1 MVYLI
6 GAGPGDPGL
15 ITYKGLQILKS
26 CDAVIYDRL
35 GTGELLDLVRSDCT
49 KIYVGKQAGAH
60 YKKQEEI
67 NRILVET
74 AEKYENVVRLKG
86 GDSFVFGRGGEE
98 ILTLQEAD
106 IPFQVIPGVTSAIA
120 VPEVLGIPVTH
131 REMSRSFHVITGHTK
146 KGEADALANIHKQEG
161 TSVFLMG
168 LSNLEPIMQRLRE
181 EGESEETPVSVISNG
196 MLPGETIVRGTVG
209 TIGKLV
215 LKNELVSPAIIVVGQ
230 TAACTMKDK
239 NRSAIDGCKIGV
251 VGTAVFREKLRGL
264 LEEKGASLFSICD
277 MHVRTCP
284 DMEKLDV
291 AIWNLSDY
299 RWIVFTSQNG
309 IRLFFDRV
317 RACTVDLRKFADIR
331 FAVVGSGCAQALEQY
346 GFYADYI
353 PEQYTT
359 ESLAN
364 GLCTVV
370 KSGEK
375 VLIPRAKEGSPVL
388 EQILSANRID
398 AEILSIYDV
407 RGARTENWKYLNNY
421 DAILFASASGVHA
434 FADCLAETRQ
444 TDWNPAQGK
453 KRIVLGT
460 IGQVTADTLGALTIY
475 KEGEVLTGWNGSN
488 FTYEVKKLPGA
499 TFKVTAGADIYKADG
514 TKVYSKGDLIAKNL
528 VTGSDGLVVLTDLHL
543 GSYVVTET
551 KSIDGYTINP
561 TPVPVNIE
569 YKDQNVEVQYE
580 SATIQNTRQKAE
592 VSVVKKDS
600 DTANPLDGGYTP
612 VMISRTM
619 QVRLSLPKVL
629 HFRQSLQVRMVRQHT
644 LWIYRLQTATIFLS
658 HRLLMD
664 M

>member
-215 LKNELVSPAIIVVGQ
+215 SKNELVSPAIIVVGQ

-239 NRSAIDGCKIGV
+239 KRSAIDGCKIGV

-317 RACTVDLRKFADIR
+317 RACAVDLRKFADIR

-434 FADCLAETRQ
+434 FADCLAETGQ
-444 TDWNPAQGK
+444 PDWNPAQGK
-453 KRIVLGT
+453 KRIVLGA
-460 IGQVTADTLGALTIY
+460 IGQVTADALT
-475 KEGEVLTGWNGSN
+475 KCG
-488 FTYEVKKLPGA
+488 LP
-499 TFKVTAGADIYKADG
+499 ADVVPEQCDAE
-514 TKVYSKGDLIAKNL
+514 
-528 VTGSDGLVVLTDLHL
+528 GLVR
-543 GSYVVTET
+543 
-551 KSIDGYTINP
+551 
-561 TPVPVNIE
+561 
-569 YKDQNVEVQYE
+569 
-580 SATIQNTRQKAE
+580 A
-592 VSVVKKDS
+592 
-600 DTANPLDGGYTP
+600 LDGAFKA
-612 VMISRTM
+612 R
-619 QVRLSLPKVL
+619 QV
-629 HFRQSLQVRMVRQHT
+629 
-644 LWIYRLQTATIFLS
+644 YN
-658 HRLLMD
+658 
-664 M
+664 

>member
-35 GTGELLDLVRSDCT
+35 GTGELLDLVRPDCA

-74 AEKYENVVRLKG
+74 AGKYENVVRLKG

-196 MLPGETIVRGTVG
+196 MLPGETIVRGTIG

-215 LKNELVSPAIIVVGQ
+215 SKNELVSPAIIVVGQ

-239 NRSAIDGCKIGV
+239 KRSAIDGCKIGV

-291 AIWNLSDY
+291 AIQKLSDY

-317 RACTVDLRKFADIR
+317 RACAVDLRKFADIR

-364 GLCTVV
+364 GICTVV

-434 FADCLAETRQ
+434 FADCLAETGQ
-444 TDWNPAQGK
+444 PEWTPAQGK
-453 KRIVLGT
+453 KRIVLGA
-460 IGQVTADTLGALTIY
+460 IGQVTADGGDAAEIPFAGVFAVHTFEHRRGTRLRRQVDGTADIGHRGHDLQQAVAHILGMRG
-475 KEGEVLTGWNGSN
+475 GEPHAQQRRDRRHAAHQLREIDVARTVGIDVLPQKCD
-488 FTYEVKKLPGA
+488 FLVAFCHQVRHFVED
-499 TFKVTAGADIYKADG
+499 TFHVTAALASTGVGHDTVG
-514 TKVYSKGDLIAKNL
+514 TEIV
-528 VTGSDGLVVLTDLHL
+528 
-543 GSYVVTET
+543 
-551 KSIDGYTINP
+551 
-561 TPVPVNIE
+561 
-569 YKDQNVEVQYE
+569 
-580 SATIQNTRQKAE
+580 
-592 VSVVKKDS
+592 
-600 DTANPLDGGYTP
+600 
-612 VMISRTM
+612 
-619 QVRLSLPKVL
+619 
-629 HFRQSLQVRMVRQHT
+629 
-644 LWIYRLQTATIFLS
+644 TATHDRHES
-658 HRLLMD
+658 GD
-664 M
+664 MIAADT

>member
-74 AEKYENVVRLKG
+74 AGKYENVVRLKG

-98 ILTLQEAD
+98 ILTLQESD

-215 LKNELVSPAIIVVGQ
+215 SKNELVSPAIIVVGQ

-239 NRSAIDGCKIGV
+239 KRSAIDGCKIGV

-291 AIWNLSDY
+291 AIQNLSDY

-309 IRLFFDRV
+309 IRIFFDRV
-317 RACTVDLRKFADIR
+317 RACAVDLRKFADIR

-346 GFYADYI
+346 GFYADYM
-353 PEQYTT
+353 PKQFTT
-359 ESLAN
+359 EALAK
-364 GLCTVV
+364 GLTDVV
-370 KSGEK
+370 KAGEH
-375 VLIPRAKEGSPVL
+375 LLLPRALQASEELVL
-388 EQILSANRID
+388 ELQKKPVTIT
-398 AEILSIYDV
+398 EIPFYDV
-407 RGARTENWKYLNNY
+407 EGTFSGDLSMWKNM
-421 DAILFASASGVHA
+421 DVAAFFSASGVEA
-434 FADCLAETRQ
+434 FVSRMGKDKIGEWERGRKKEHVAVAAIGEVT
-444 TDWNPAQGK
+444 K
-453 KRIVLGT
+453 KRLQAYGIDVDVVPE
-460 IGQVTADTLGALTIY
+460 QC
-475 KEGEVLTGWNGSN
+475 
-488 FTYEVKKLPGA
+488 
-499 TFKVTAGADIYKADG
+499 
-514 TKVYSKGDLIAKNL
+514 DLE
-528 VTGSDGLVVLTDLHL
+528 HL
-543 GSYVVTET
+543 GRALEQFY
-551 KSIDGYTINP
+551 
-561 TPVPVNIE
+561 
-569 YKDQNVEVQYE
+569 Q
-580 SATIQNTRQKAE
+580 
-592 VSVVKKDS
+592 
-600 DTANPLDGGYTP
+600 
-612 VMISRTM
+612 
-619 QVRLSLPKVL
+619 
-629 HFRQSLQVRMVRQHT
+629 
-644 LWIYRLQTATIFLS
+644 
-658 HRLLMD
+658 
-664 M
+664 